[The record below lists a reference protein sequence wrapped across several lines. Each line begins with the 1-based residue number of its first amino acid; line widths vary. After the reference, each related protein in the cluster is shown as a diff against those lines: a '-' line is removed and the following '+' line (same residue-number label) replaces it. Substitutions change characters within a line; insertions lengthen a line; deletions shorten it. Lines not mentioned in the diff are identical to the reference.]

1 MVRTHTLRIFIVFL
15 LTFLPFRS
23 FIQDTYAQEWSKRE
37 IIEHIEQRL
46 MEQGAVLKGGE
57 GTILDLPEDI
67 CSDANYIDL
76 VPPVIPDDAFSIEW
90 DITTY
95 VGGEEFHPE
104 WADYVGTGKDRVLR
118 FYPDRVTEP
127 YFSSEIFFTYVIRAS
142 YIPYP
147 IVRSGFDFAFVH
159 KIPTVFDFGSDIEIC
174 EGATTTLTLQGS
186 EQGMRY
192 QLHRDGVP
200 VGFPITGIGNPI
212 NFSVSEPGLYT
223 VVATNPGREDFVCT
237 EFRNRKSYYF

>member
-76 VPPVIPDDAFSIEW
+76 VPPVIPDDAFS
-90 DITTY
+90 
-95 VGGEEFHPE
+95 
-104 WADYVGTGKDRVLR
+104 
-118 FYPDRVTEP
+118 
-127 YFSSEIFFTYVIRAS
+127 
-142 YIPYP
+142 
-147 IVRSGFDFAFVH
+147 
-159 KIPTVFDFGSDIEIC
+159 
-174 EGATTTLTLQGS
+174 
-186 EQGMRY
+186 
-192 QLHRDGVP
+192 
-200 VGFPITGIGNPI
+200 
-212 NFSVSEPGLYT
+212 
-223 VVATNPGREDFVCT
+223 
-237 EFRNRKSYYF
+237 